1 MRRVATLCVAVSVAV
16 MTVAL
21 GVVNGF
27 RTTIEEKIAGFAA
40 DIQIAALGN
49 GSGYEAIPVAF
60 DSALVHELA
69 TAVPGAERVQRFAAK
84 AGIVRGDEA
93 IQGIVLRGL
102 GAESDTAFLH
112 RQLVAGRIP
121 TYSDTVRNRDAVISE
136 SLSRSM
142 RLGLGDRFELLFVG
156 DESPRR
162 DRLRVAGIYRS
173 GMEEFDRMTVF
184 GDLGVVQRLNG
195 WGREQIGGYEILLAA
210 GSDAAE
216 AARAADRIL
225 DGGATGEEGDADEE
239 AAWDIWATAETTAG
253 ATPETDDRT
262 AADASEEATSAD
274 GYGQRLVAATVAE
287 RYPQIFDWLAMLRL
301 NTTIVIV
308 IMLAVAV
315 VNMASGVLIGVLE
328 QTRTI
333 GILKALGMG
342 NGALQRTFVLRSVG
356 ITLWGLLWGNLAGL
370 TLCLVQQYTG
380 IVALDPENYMMAA
393 VPVRID
399 WGEILVLNLGTL
411 AVVTLAMGLP
421 TAIVARIA
429 PEQSIRFQ

>member
-60 DSALVHELA
+60 DSALVSELA
-69 TAVPGAERVQRFAAK
+69 TAVPGVERVQRFAAK

-210 GSDAAE
+210 GSDAAV

-225 DGGATGEEGDADEE
+225 DGGATGEEGEGDEE
-239 AAWDIWATAETTAG
+239 ETWDIWTTDETIDETT
-253 ATPETDDRT
+253 D
-262 AADASEEATSAD
+262 
-274 GYGQRLVAATVAE
+274 YGQRLVAATVAE

-380 IVALDPENYMMAA
+380 IVALAPENYMMAA

>member
-27 RTTIEEKIAGFAA
+27 RTTIEEKITGFAA

-60 DSALVHELA
+60 DSALVSELA

-156 DESPRR
+156 DSSPRR

-210 GSDAAE
+210 GSDAAV

-225 DGGATGEEGDADEE
+225 DGGATGEEGEADEE
-239 AAWDIWATAETTAG
+239 AAWDIWATDETA
-253 ATPETDDRT
+253 D
-262 AADASEEATSAD
+262 DASEEATSAD

>member
-1 MRRVATLCVAVSVAV
+1 MQRVATLCVAASVAV

-49 GSGYEAIPVAF
+49 GSGYEMLPVVF
-60 DSALVHELA
+60 DSALVREIE
-69 TAVPGAERVQRFAAK
+69 TEVPGVERVQRFAAK
-84 AGIVRGDEA
+84 TGIVRGDES

-102 GAESDTAFLH
+102 GPESDTAFLH

-156 DESPRR
+156 DEAPRR

-210 GSDAAE
+210 ESDAAE

-225 DGGATGEEGDADEE
+225 DGGATDENEEEATDEE
-239 AAWDIWATAETTAG
+239 EAWDIWTTAG
-253 ATPETDDRT
+253 ATDETT
-262 AADASEEATSAD
+262 DAG

-333 GILKALGMG
+333 GILKALGME
-342 NGALQRTFVLRSVG
+342 NGPLQRTFVLRSVG
-356 ITLWGLLWGNLAGL
+356 ITLRGLLWGNLAGL

-399 WGEILVLNLGTL
+399 WGEILALNLGTL